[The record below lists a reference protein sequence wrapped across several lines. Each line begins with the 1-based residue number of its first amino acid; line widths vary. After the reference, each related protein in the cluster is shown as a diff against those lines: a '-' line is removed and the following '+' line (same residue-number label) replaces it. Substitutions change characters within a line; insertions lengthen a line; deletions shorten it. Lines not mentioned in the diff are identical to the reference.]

1 MHEELRNAS
10 EIVKDPT
17 SYSFFTYLWIAAL
30 SMWGGVVRI
39 IRENTFGGKTKLEIA
54 RIFLFELIT
63 SGFAGVLTF
72 YLCEAAGF
80 QPLYTAAMTS
90 IAGYMGGRS
99 LAVIEAIYKA
109 HQTGRKD

>member
-1 MHEELRNAS
+1 MNEEIRNAS

-17 SYSFFTYLWIAAL
+17 SFSVVTYLWIVVL

-63 SGFAGVLTF
+63 SGFVGIITF
-72 YLCEAAGF
+72 YLCESAGF

-109 HQTGRKD
+109 HQTSRKD